1 MSVSGSNV
9 YVVWDESLHEKA
21 GYIMFK
27 RSNNNGMTF
36 ENHIVNLSNSTSEDS
51 LINRYQD

>member
-1 MSVSGSNV
+1 V